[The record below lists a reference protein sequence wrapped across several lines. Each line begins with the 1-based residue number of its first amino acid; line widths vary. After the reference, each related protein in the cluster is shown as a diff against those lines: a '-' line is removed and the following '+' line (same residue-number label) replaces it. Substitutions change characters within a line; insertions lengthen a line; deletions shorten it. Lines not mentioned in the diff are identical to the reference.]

1 MAQIPHCCGCC
12 VGHSCSS
19 NSTPSS
25 GNSISHRWPLKKKK
39 KSDCSGLGH
48 HESLGL
54 SRSGAGFMQLW
65 IRFNPEPW
73 NFHIPRVRPL
83 KKKKKKSQKLNFN
96 KIICIKELYGVPW
109 ALPFTIRSTCQH
121 RNPCYSKPWEGKLI
135 CGNREVHTQEADFF
149 IFGQLYCQNF
159 LFSSGK

>member
-1 MAQIPHCCGCC
+1 MTI
-12 VGHSCSS
+12 
-19 NSTPSS
+19 
-25 GNSISHRWPLKKKK
+25 KKKK
-39 KSDCSGLGH
+39 KIWLQWLRSPWKPGFEPIWCRVHAAVDQIQ
-48 HESLGL
+48 
-54 SRSGAGFMQLW
+54 SRALELPYTTSKT
-65 IRFNPEPW
+65 IK
-73 NFHIPRVRPL
+73 